1 MPVLPGEK
9 IQMFS
14 HEIHVMT
21 GQQQVKC
28 SITRNFENLFGS
40 MRALGEEEE
49 KNNSRPGVHC
59 EVSN

>member
-1 MPVLPGEK
+1 
-9 IQMFS
+9 MFS